1 MRIFKDKKSQTAPVQ
16 YLKALAEQAR
26 EQRIRYQR
34 PAQMS

>member
-1 MRIFKDKKSQTAPVQ
+1 MRIFKDKKSQTASVQ